1 MDESVLE
8 EQLAEELIG
17 GVEILSTGNGFLV
30 ITDWRWPGDEK
41 IEVHARRVAE
51 RDDLYLVTDGGEL
64 CNFLFAKVWTFA
76 GTGGAWRCC
85 SKRPPAPVPGSLTIR
100 LSEGPA
106 GRTSRGVSGRF
117 WRPSRRA
124 PSSSGGS

>member
-1 MDESVLE
+1 MDEIALE
-8 EQLAEELIG
+8 EQLAEGLIG
-17 GVEILSTGNGFLV
+17 GWEILSTGNGFLV

-41 IEVHARRVAE
+41 IEVHARRVAD

-64 CNFLFAKVWTFA
+64 QLPLCQRYLARTS
-76 GTGGAWRCC
+76 GAWRCC
-85 SKRPPAPVPGSLTIR
+85 SKPPPGARAGIVDYQIVK
-100 LSEGPA
+100 GPA
-106 GRTSRGVSGRF
+106 GKTSRGVSGRF